1 MLINKIEY
9 SANRHM
15 YNMYFGY
22 SHHSCEEV
30 KKIKIQNIIRKPKL
44 PEEELSSK
52 IKNKRLAEK
61 TRVFSKCFG
70 SHRIPTYIKNKLLLL
85 MFVNTELLLV
95 VSASDILQSIEY
107 CFSW

>member
-15 YNMYFGY
+15 YNIYFGY

-61 TRVFSKCFG
+61 ARVFSKCFG
-70 SHRIPTYIKNKLLLL
+70 SHRIKSKLLLL
-85 MFVNTELLLV
+85 MFVNTDLLLV